1 MKKRNFEQELRHW
14 LSGKSDFRFAPPEIL
29 AAVYGMHKKMQGMPK
44 KKAGVPLKENTRQK
58 QGSNDVKS
66 QANSSLSRKSINP
79 FDQL

>member
-1 MKKRNFEQELRHW
+1 MKSNFEQDLKLW
-14 LSGKSDFRFAPPEIL
+14 LSGKRDFKFAPPEIL

-44 KKAGVPLKENTRQK
+44 KKAGVPLKENTRRN

-66 QANSSLSRKSINP
+66 QTNLGLSRKVSNP

>member
-1 MKKRNFEQELRHW
+1 MRSNFEQDLKLW
-14 LSGKSDFRFAPPEIL
+14 MSGKRDFKFASPEIL
-29 AAVYGMHKKMQGMPK
+29 AAVYGMHKRMQGMPK

-66 QANSSLSRKSINP
+66 QTDSGLSRKSINP